1 VRARVKTKADLA
13 PRRAARR
20 PAAVR
25 AVTPPDIDDDVEEKA
40 RGGVQ
45 SIGRA
50 FAILEEVARNRD
62 GIGLA
67 DLSKRVGLHNSTT
80 FHLVR
85 TMVSLGYIRQI
96 KDSKRYRIGRPL
108 FALAASALDEME
120 MVSMATPVLDDL
132 ARETG
137 ESSHFAARMGDAVVV
152 MARTSGPS
160 AFQLA
165 ERVGVVRP
173 AYCTALG
180 KIILAALRPD
190 QLERY
195 LERIELKSL
204 TPSTITEPARL
215 RREIDEVRKAGIAF
229 DDGEFDGEVR
239 CAAMAIRDFSG
250 QVVGAIGISG
260 PVWRLSIQAL
270 QSRSRHLEAAAAR
283 LSQAFGAPAAKA
295 G

>member
-1 VRARVKTKADLA
+1 MLRSIVLRSRAKSKASLE
-13 PRRAARR
+13 PRPSRAGVAIARI
-20 PAAVR
+20 VQNSL
-25 AVTPPDIDDDVEEKA
+25 PDIDDDVEEKA

-96 KDSKRYRIGRPL
+96 KDTKRYRIGRPL

-195 LERIELKSL
+195 LERIELKPL

-215 RREIDEVRKAGIAF
+215 RKEIDEVRKAGIAF

-270 QSRSRHLEAAAAR
+270 QSRTRNLAH
-283 LSQAFGAPAAKA
+283 
-295 G
+295 

>member
-1 VRARVKTKADLA
+1 MKTKADLA
-13 PRRAARR
+13 PQRAACR

-25 AVTPPDIDDDVEEKA
+25 AVAPPDIDDDVEEKA

-195 LERIELKSL
+195 LGRIELKPL

-215 RREIDEVRKAGIAF
+215 RKEIDEVRKAGIAF

>member
-1 VRARVKTKADLA
+1 MKRGRVVQADPLA
-13 PRRAARR
+13 
-20 PAAVR
+20 
-25 AVTPPDIDDDVEEKA
+25 
-40 RGGVQ
+40 Q
-45 SIGRA
+45 IG
-50 FAILEEVARNRD
+50 
-62 GIGLA
+62 
-67 DLSKRVGLHNSTT
+67 K
-80 FHLVR
+80 
-85 TMVSLGYIRQI
+85 
-96 KDSKRYRIGRPL
+96 P
-108 FALAASALDEME
+108 
-120 MVSMATPVLDDL
+120 
-132 ARETG
+132 
-137 ESSHFAARMGDAVVV
+137 DAVVV

-195 LERIELKSL
+195 LERIELKPL

>member
-1 VRARVKTKADLA
+1 VKTKADVA